1 MHAGRGCATVLLE
14 RARNVKSISH
24 QTLNLPTL
32 APVMVLPEATLF
44 PNALLPLHIFEP
56 RYRAMLAWALERQ
69 RMFCVALMKS
79 GISEAESPEDFYHTA
94 GLGLVRAC
102 VQRADGTFDL
112 VLQGLARV
120 RFAGFVEEK
129 PFRIAH
135 VRELSSRP
143 APQVQAEALATKLLE
158 LCGELRA
165 HSDGIPEK
173 LGEQLAK
180 LTDPEMLGDVVAHTF
195 LQDAYRRQQLLEE
208 EEVGERLRALVRH
221 LREQLG

>member
-1 MHAGRGCATVLLE
+1 MSEALDKVRGVRE
-14 RARNVKSISH
+14 
-24 QTLNLPTL
+24 LPIFPL
-32 APVMVLPEATLF
+32 PVVLF
-44 PNALLPLHIFEP
+44 PGMPMPLHIFEP
-56 RYRAMLAWALERQ
+56 RYRAMLAWALERN

-79 GISEAESPEDFYHTA
+79 GISEAASTEDFYQTA

-102 VQRADGTFDL
+102 VQRPDGTFNL
-112 VLQGLARV
+112 VLQGLTRV
-120 RFAGFVEEK
+120 QFAGFIEEE

-135 VRELSSRP
+135 LRELPSRA

-158 LCGELRA
+158 LCGELRS
-165 HSDGIPEK
+165 HCSGIPEK

-180 LTDPEMLGDVVAHTF
+180 MTDPEMLGDVIAHTF

-208 EEVGERLRALVRH
+208 AEVSERLRALLRH